1 MLLPDHA
8 GSVAGSDRSSARS
21 VVNAARASV
30 TVWISPADNAR
41 DGGDWCETVPL
52 SEHEIA
58 LTIGDVSGH
67 GEPVAGT
74 KRALQ
79 AAVLRALSTLRD
91 PSDVLV
97 RANGATVACGRD
109 VIATAIVAVYDSRT
123 RTLRLS
129 NAGHPPPL
137 VVTHDRVAFLTQRQT
152 NLPLGVFSHYRSTE
166 VVLEL
171 PPGALVVFYTDG
183 VTEHDRN
190 LDRGEA
196 ELVAA
201 ARYAYDRSVNDVAGS
216 VAAALFAVNRGS
228 DDAAIMV
235 LSLPGVG
242 VGRAGRIERRTLRA
256 ESLHVTAAALKALPW
271 QRLVRSAISGERIMR
286 IRTQPRRID
295 PFVPPEPAELAR
307 LCDA

>member
-1 MLLPDHA
+1 M
-8 GSVAGSDRSSARS
+8 
-21 VVNAARASV
+21 VNAGRASV

-67 GEPVAGT
+67 GESVAGT
-74 KRALQ
+74 KRTLQ
-79 AAVLRALSTLRD
+79 AAVLRALSSSHV
-91 PSDVLV
+91 PSEVLA
-97 RANGATVACGRD
+97 RANMATVACGRD
-109 VIATAIVAVYDSRT
+109 VIATAIVAVYDSRI
-123 RTLRLS
+123 RTLRVS

-137 VVTHDRVAFLTQRQT
+137 VVTHERAAFLTQRQT

-166 VVLEL
+166 VVLAL
-171 PPGALVVFYTDG
+171 PPGAIVIFYTDG
-183 VTEHDRN
+183 MTERDRD

-201 ARYAYDRSVNDVAGS
+201 ARDAYDRSVADIAGS
-216 VAAALFAVNRGS
+216 VAGTLFATNRGA

-235 LSLPGVG
+235 LRLPGI
-242 VGRAGRIERRTLRA
+242 RAGRIEPPGRRTLRA

-271 QRLVRSAISGERIMR
+271 QGLVRSAISGERIVR
-286 IRTQPRRID
+286 IRAKPRRVD
-295 PFVPPEPAELAR
+295 PFTPPEPAELAQ
-307 LCDA
+307 LLYT